1 MATPTAGR
9 RFTGF
14 ASRSC
19 WSTTP
24 GSAVTPQRSVA
35 ATAAQNA
42 RRVAEPAAASHA
54 IEIAISDT
62 G

>member
-1 MATPTAGR
+1 L
-9 RFTGF
+9 TGF

-24 GSAVTPQRSVA
+24 GSAVTAQSTVA
-35 ATAAQNA
+35 ATDAQSA
-42 RRVAEPAAASHA
+42 HLVPSRSAASHA
-54 IEIAISDT
+54 SEIAISET